1 MNKRRWLAGAVVAA
15 SLALTGC
22 ITIPTGKDVGELP
35 GSYDGQQVVIYRPMD
50 PGGMY
55 FAAMLDGQALKDSL
69 TRGSVI
75 ISPVTV
81 GTHSFTVALPPL
93 QPGSSVNA
101 NTVTF
106 AVAKGERKFIRVSL
120 TQGNVSNFTTM
131 TGGYAGTMGRWNF
144 RVEEVDAAVG
154 VKETKSLK
162 FAS

>member
-1 MNKRRWLAGAVVAA
+1 MNKRRWLAGAALAA
-15 SLALTGC
+15 GLALTGC

-35 GSYDGQQVVIYRPMD
+35 RSYDGQQVVIYRPMD
-50 PGGMY
+50 AGGMY
-55 FAAMLDGQALKDSL
+55 FSAMLDGQALRDSV

-75 ISPVTV
+75 ISPGTV

-106 AVAKGERKFIRVSL
+106 AVAQGERKFIRVSL
-120 TQGNVSNFTTM
+120 AQANVSNFTTM
-131 TGGYAGTMGRWNF
+131 SGGYAGTLGRWNF
-144 RVEEVDAAVG
+144 RVEEVDTATG
-154 VKETKSLK
+154 LRETKSLK